1 MNRKTRPIGV
11 DLFAGVG
18 GMTLGFELAGFDVLA
33 AVEADPI
40 HCAAHQYNFPFCSV
54 LCADAAQVSG
64 QQIRDNSSIGNQE
77 IDVVFGGPPCQGFS
91 VMGKQALDDPRNQL
105 LWDFVRL
112 VGELKPNF
120 FVMENVKGIIQQK
133 YRHILEIVLDK
144 LDKYGYDVVD
154 NYQVLNAAWYG
165 VPQRRERFFLLGCRR
180 GLPMPKYPAPITYP
194 AGEKISKQISKRGV
208 SGLGA
213 DLSAL
218 KPTPTVWDALCD
230 LPDLDNYQELLKQ
243 DAVEAEFGTPSVYGQ
258 KLRLIIRDK
267 DDYGYQRHWDK
278 SLLTCSGLAKHSE
291 VAKER
296 FLKTPPGAIEPV
308 SRFYKLPKDGI
319 CNTLRAGTGSDRGSY
334 TAPRPI
340 HPTAPR
346 CITVREGARL
356 HSYPDWFRFH
366 STKWHGFR
374 QLGNSV
380 PPLMAKAVAA
390 EIFRLGHLALGIN
403 PVQPTEIKSLGD
415 PALLSLTTAQA
426 KRRDSGFGSG

>member
-1 MNRKTRPIGV
+1 MTGGKRPIAV

-40 HCAAHQYNFPFCSV
+40 HCAVHEYNFPFCSV
-54 LCADAAQVSG
+54 LCGDAAQVTG

-91 VMGKQALDDPRNQL
+91 VMGKRVLDDPRNGL
-105 LWDFVRL
+105 VGEFVRL
-112 VGELKPNF
+112 IGELNPNF
-120 FVMENVKGIIQQK
+120 FVMENVKGMAQGEHQE
-133 YRHILEIVLDK
+133 ILAK
-144 LDKYGYDVVD
+144 LIDEFGNYGYNVGED
-154 NYQVLNAAWYG
+154 YQILNAAWYG
-165 VPQRRERFFLLGCRR
+165 VPQRRERLFLLGCRR
-180 GLPMPKYPAPITYP
+180 GLSMPKYPATITYP
-194 AGEKISKQISKRGV
+194 AGEKISKRG
-208 SGLGA
+208 SSLGA

-230 LPDLDNYQELLKQ
+230 LPDLEKYEELFTQ
-243 DAVEAEFGTPSVYGQ
+243 DAVKAEFGTPSVYGQ
-258 KLRLIIRDK
+258 KLRGIIRDK

-278 SLLTCSGLAKHSE
+278 SLLTCSQQTRHSE

-296 FLKTPPGAIEPV
+296 FAKTTPGTTEPV
-308 SRFYKLPKDGI
+308 SRFYKLAKDGI

-390 EIFRLGHLALGIN
+390 EIFRLGYFAGGRL

-415 PALLSLTTAQA
+415 PAWLSLTNAQA
-426 KRRDSGFGSG
+426 QRRYSDFGAGV

>member
-1 MNRKTRPIGV
+1 MTGGKRPIAV

-40 HCAAHQYNFPFCSV
+40 HCAVHEYNFPFCSV
-54 LCADAAQVSG
+54 LCEDAAQVTG
-64 QQIRDNSSIGNQE
+64 QKIRDNSKIRDQE

-91 VMGKQALDDPRNQL
+91 VMGKQSPDDPRNQL

-112 VGELKPNF
+112 VGELQPNF
-120 FVMENVKGIIQQK
+120 FVMENVKGVVQEK
-133 YRHILEIVLDK
+133 YFHILEKVLDK
-144 LDKYGYDVVD
+144 LEKYGYNVVD
-154 NYQVLNAAWYG
+154 NYHVLNAAWYG

-180 GLPMPKYPAPITYP
+180 GLSMPKYPTPITYP
-194 AGEKISKQISKRGV
+194 AGEKISKRV
-208 SGLGA
+208 SSLCA

-230 LPDLDNYQELLKQ
+230 LPELDKYEELLTQ
-243 DAVEAEFGTPSVYGQ
+243 DEVKAEFGTPSVYGQ
-258 KLRLIIRDK
+258 KLRGIIRDK
-267 DDYGYQRHWDK
+267 DDYGYQRDWDK
-278 SLLTCSGLAKHSE
+278 SLLTCSQQTRHSE
-291 VAKER
+291 VARQR
-296 FLKTPPGAIEPV
+296 FEETLPGMTEPV
-308 SRFYKLPKDGI
+308 SRFYKLAKDGI

-390 EIFRLGHLALGIN
+390 EIFRLGHFAGGRL

-415 PALLSLTTAQA
+415 PAWLSLTTAQA
-426 KRRDSGFGSG
+426 QSRYSSFSVG